1 MKVESIILVTA
12 DWEKAGQYAMKVC
25 DAVSKAQSLPLEVKK
40 EDYDFLIAHGVKDE
54 FGGIDIPQV
63 FLKLEDGTVKYV
75 MSRIPDRS
83 DGMPDIEKGIQILT
97 DAIKSQ

>member
-25 DAVSKAQSLPLEVKK
+25 DAVSKAQNVPLEVKK
-40 EDYDFLIAHGVKDE
+40 EDYDFLITHGVKDE

-75 MSRIPDRS
+75 MSRIPDKS
-83 DGMPDIEKGIQILT
+83 DGMPDVEKGIQLLT
-97 DAIKSQ
+97 DAINAQ

>member
-25 DAVSKAQSLPLEVKK
+25 DAVSKAQNVPLEIKK

-83 DGMPDIEKGIQILT
+83 DGMPDIEKGIQLLT
-97 DAIKSQ
+97 DAIKAQ

>member
-25 DAVSKAQSLPLEVKK
+25 EAVSKAQNVPLEVKK

-54 FGGIDIPQV
+54 FGWIDIPQI

-75 MSRIPDRS
+75 MSRIPDKS
-83 DGMPDIEKGIQILT
+83 DGMPDIEKGIQLLT
-97 DAIKSQ
+97 EAMKAQ

>member
-25 DAVSKAQSLPLEVKK
+25 DAVSKAQNVPLEVKK

-83 DGMPDIEKGIQILT
+83 DGMPDIEKGIQLLT
-97 DAIKSQ
+97 DAIKAQ

>member
-25 DAVSKAQSLPLEVKK
+25 DAVSKAQNVPLEVKK

-54 FGGIDIPQV
+54 FGGIDIPQI
-63 FLKLEDGTVKYV
+63 FLKLEDGTVKYI
-75 MSRIPDRS
+75 MSRIPDKS
-83 DGMPDIEKGIQILT
+83 DGMPDIEKGIQLLT
-97 DAIKSQ
+97 EAIKAQ

>member
-12 DWEKAGQYAMKVC
+12 DWEKAGQYAMRVC
-25 DAVSKAQSLPLEVKK
+25 DAVSKAQNVPLEVKK

-75 MSRIPDRS
+75 MSRIPDKS
-83 DGMPDIEKGIQILT
+83 DGMPDIEKGIQLLT
-97 DAIKSQ
+97 DAIKAQ

>member
-1 MKVESIILVTA
+1 MRVESIILVTA
-12 DWEKAGQYAMKVC
+12 DWEKAGQYAAKVC
-25 DAVSKAQSLPLEVKK
+25 EAVSKAHNVPLEVKK

-54 FGGIDIPQV
+54 FGGIEIPQI
-63 FLKLEDGTVKYV
+63 FLKLEDGTVKYI

-83 DGMPDIEKGIQILT
+83 DGMPDIEKGIQLLT

>member
-25 DAVSKAQSLPLEVKK
+25 DSVSKAQNVPLEVKK

-83 DGMPDIEKGIQILT
+83 DGMPDIEKGIQLLT
-97 DAIKSQ
+97 DAIKAQ

>member
-25 DAVSKAQSLPLEVKK
+25 EAVSKAQNVPLEVKK

-83 DGMPDIEKGIQILT
+83 DGMPDIEKGIQLLT
-97 DAIKSQ
+97 DAIKAQ

>member
-25 DAVSKAQSLPLEVKK
+25 DAVSKAQNVPLEVKK

-75 MSRIPDRS
+75 MSRIPDKS
-83 DGMPDIEKGIQILT
+83 DGMPDIEKGIQLLT

>member
-12 DWEKAGQYAMKVC
+12 DWENAGQYAMKVC
-25 DAVSKAQSLPLEVKK
+25 DAVSKAQNVPLEVKK

-75 MSRIPDRS
+75 MSRIPDKS
-83 DGMPDIEKGIQILT
+83 DGMPDIEKGIQLLT
-97 DAIKSQ
+97 EAIKAQ

>member
-12 DWEKAGQYAMKVC
+12 DWEKAGQYAMRVC
-25 DAVSKAQSLPLEVKK
+25 DAVSKAQNVPLEVKK

-75 MSRIPDRS
+75 MSRIPDKS
-83 DGMPDIEKGIQILT
+83 DGMPDIEKGIQLLT

>member
-25 DAVSKAQSLPLEVKK
+25 EAVSKAQNVPLEVKN

-54 FGGIDIPQV
+54 FGGIDIPQI

-75 MSRIPDRS
+75 MSRIPDKS
-83 DGMPDIEKGIQILT
+83 DGMPDIEKGIQLLT
-97 DAIKSQ
+97 EAMKAQ